1 VFYTHLFT
9 QFLYKD
15 LLHNSLLWTYRKI

>member
-1 VFYTHLFT
+1 LFT